1 MKIEIEQ
8 FPCLQDNYGYLV
20 HDPATGATASVDT
33 PDAAAI
39 EAALARRGWKLTHI
53 LNTHHHADHA
63 GGNLEL
69 KAKWHCTIVG
79 PRADAARIPGID
91 VQVGDGDDYT
101 FGSVSVRVY
110 DVPGHTSGHVAYQF
124 ASEGVAFVGD
134 TLFALG
140 CGRMFEGTAPQ
151 MWASLEKL
159 MTMPDETVLYCAHEY
174 TASNARFAIAVEP
187 DNAALQVRV
196 AEVTALRAQGK
207 PTVPST
213 LAQEKATNPF
223 LRPMSAEIQRNVDRV
238 GKPLFEVFG
247 ETRRRKDHF

>member
-39 EAALARRGWKLTHI
+39 EAALARRGWKLTHV

-91 VQVGDGDDYT
+91 VQVGDGDDYA

-110 DVPGHTSGHVAYQF
+110 DVPGHTSGHIAYQF

-187 DNAALQVRV
+187 DNAALQARV